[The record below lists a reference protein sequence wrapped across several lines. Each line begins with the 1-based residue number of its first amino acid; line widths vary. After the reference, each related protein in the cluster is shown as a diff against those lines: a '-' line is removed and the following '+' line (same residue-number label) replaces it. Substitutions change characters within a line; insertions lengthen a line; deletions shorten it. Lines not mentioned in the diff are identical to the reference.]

1 MRGIRPIVVCLLAAT
16 LGACASNYPTRT
28 VSYDETAID
37 RPTIPPSEAELLSV
51 RIEAFEPGV
60 LPEDKDVAKGLS
72 PDIRK
77 AEAYYIPVQLKS
89 TMQKSG
95 HWGPARVVPR
105 GSRGGEVI
113 VSGKIQAS
121 DGEILKLEITVK
133 DATGAEW
140 FTMEYESVIDDKAYL
155 KAEQGNVDPFQDL
168 YNQIANDIAAHKK
181 TLKPAEAS
189 AIRQVAELRFGAEF
203 APQVYD
209 AYLQRRPAPLRERGD
224 LRRLIAFFHAGAGDG
239 AQVPVYSVVRLPAED
254 DPIVQRVNRIRVRE
268 EFLVDTFDEQYDGL
282 ARGVGDAY
290 TNWRSSRFK
299 EITAIRT
306 ADEVKNAETA
316 KGIAVGVL
324 AVLAGAAIA
333 SQGGSSCYGCGTA
346 GVLVAGAGVAIGAQM
361 AIKASEQASAETKLR
376 QAALEELGH
385 SLVADVRPTVI
396 EVEGKTFELKG
407 TIEEK
412 FQAWRQVLKELYES
426 ENTPLG
432 VTPSPSGIPVT
443 PTS

>member
-1 MRGIRPIVVCLLAAT
+1 VIGLLAAT

-28 VSYDETAID
+28 VSYKETAVD
-37 RPTIPPSEAELLSV
+37 RPTTPPSEAELLSV

-95 HWGPARVVPR
+95 HWGPARVVPQ
-105 GSRGGEVI
+105 GSRGGEV
-113 VSGKIQAS
+113 VVTGKIQES
-121 DGEILKLEITVK
+121 DGEILKLEIAVT

-140 FTMEYESVIDDKAYL
+140 FTKEYASVIDDKAYL
-155 KAEQGNVDPFQDL
+155 KAEEGDIDPFQDL

-181 TLKPAEAS
+181 ALKPADIRL
-189 AIRQVAELRFGAEF
+189 IRQVAELRFGAEF

-209 AYLQRRPAPLRERGD
+209 AYLQRPAAPPPEPGN
-224 LRRLIAFFHAGAGDG
+224 LRRLIAFFHSDAGDG
-239 AQVPVYSVVRLPAED
+239 AQGPVYSVVRLPAED

-290 TNWRSSRFK
+290 TNWRSSRLK
-299 EITAIRT
+299 EIVAIRT

-316 KGIAVGVL
+316 KAIAVGVL
-324 AVLAGAAIA
+324 AVIAGAAIA
-333 SQGGSSCYGCGTA
+333 SQGGSSSCYGCGTA
-346 GVLVAGAGVAIGAQM
+346 GVLVAGAGVAIGAQI

-376 QAALEELGH
+376 QAALEELGQ
-385 SLVADVRPTVI
+385 SLIADVRPTVV

-412 FQAWRQVLKELYES
+412 FQAWRQVLKALHES
-426 ENTPLG
+426 ENAPMG
-432 VTPSPSGIPVT
+432 VTPLPSGLPAT

>member
-1 MRGIRPIVVCLLAAT
+1 MRGIRPLVIGLLAAT

-28 VSYDETAID
+28 ISYKETAID
-37 RPTIPPSEAELLSV
+37 RPTTPPSEAELLSV

-60 LPEDKDVAKGLS
+60 LPENKDVAKGLS

-89 TMQKSG
+89 TMQKSS

-105 GSRGGEVI
+105 GSRGGEV
-113 VSGKIQAS
+113 VVTGKIQES
-121 DGEILKLEITVK
+121 DGEILKLAITVK

-140 FTMEYESVIDDKAYL
+140 FTKEYVSVIDDKAYL
-155 KAEQGNVDPFQDL
+155 KAEEGDVDPFQDL

-181 TLKPAEAS
+181 ALKPADIS
-189 AIRQVAELRFGAEF
+189 VIRQVAELRFGAEF

-209 AYLQRRPAPLRERGD
+209 VYLQRPAAPPPEPGD
-224 LRRLIAFFHAGAGDG
+224 LQRLIAFFHSDAGDG

-290 TNWRSSRFK
+290 TDWRSARLK
-299 EITAIRT
+299 EIAAIRA

-333 SQGGSSCYGCGTA
+333 SQGGSRCYGCGTA

-376 QAALEELGH
+376 QAALEELGQ
-385 SLVADVRPTVI
+385 SLIADVRPTVI

-412 FQAWRQVLKELYES
+412 FQAWRQVLKALHAS

-432 VTPSPSGIPVT
+432 VTPPAPGPPAT

>member
-1 MRGIRPIVVCLLAAT
+1 MRGIRPLVIGLLAAT

-28 VSYDETAID
+28 VSYKETAID
-37 RPTIPPSEAELLSV
+37 RPTTPPSEAELLSV

-60 LPEDKDVAKGLS
+60 LPENKDVAKGLS
-72 PDIRK
+72 SDIRR

-95 HWGPARVVPR
+95 HWGPARVVPQ
-105 GSRGGEVI
+105 GSRGGEV
-113 VSGKIQAS
+113 VVTGKIQES
-121 DGEILKLEITVK
+121 DGEILKLEIAVT

-140 FTMEYESVIDDKAYL
+140 FTKEYVSVIDDNAYL
-155 KAEQGNVDPFQDL
+155 KAEEGSVDPFQDL
-168 YNQIANDIAAHKK
+168 YNKIANDIAAHKK
-181 TLKPAEAS
+181 ALKPAD
-189 AIRQVAELRFGAEF
+189 IRVVRQVAELRFGAEF

-209 AYLQRRPAPLRERGD
+209 AYLQRPAAPPPEPGD
-224 LRRLIAFFHAGAGDG
+224 LRRLIAFFNSDASGE
-239 AQVPVYSVVRLPAED
+239 QVPVYSVVRLPAEN

-290 TNWRSSRFK
+290 TNWRSSRLK
-299 EITAIRT
+299 EIAAIRA

-333 SQGGSSCYGCGTA
+333 SQGGSRCYGCGTA

-376 QAALEELGH
+376 QAALEELGQ
-385 SLVADVRPTVI
+385 SLIADVRPTVI

-412 FQAWRQVLKELYES
+412 FQAWRQVLKALHES
-426 ENTPLG
+426 ENAPLG
-432 VTPSPSGIPVT
+432 VTPPPSGLPAT